1 MKQIKIGLLGLG
13 QIGSGVYQLLT
24 RKKSLLQKKAG
35 VSFEIQK
42 IAVKNPRK
50 SRKISVRRDLITT
63 ESFKVARNGNV
74 DCVVELV
81 GGIRPAK
88 DLILQALRSG
98 KDVVTANKALL
109 AEHGKEIFRT
119 AAQKGRRV
127 FFEASVGGGIPVIKA
142 LREGLIGNEIQSVLA
157 IINGTTNYILT
168 RMTQDRL
175 DFKQALALAQRE
187 GYAERDP
194 RLDIDGIDS
203 GHKLAILASL
213 AFDQPVSF
221 RDLSCEGISRIEH
234 RDIEFA
240 GEFGYVV
247 KLLALAKKVPAGIE
261 ARVQPTLLAKDHILA
276 KVDGAYNAILFR
288 GDEVG
293 EMLLYGKG
301 AGSRPTASAV
311 VSDLVDL
318 ALDREDKKKNPWL
331 SKGKARVRRG
341 SSMPS
346 RYYLRFSVIDKP
358 GVLAKISGVLGR
370 HRVSISDMIQTE
382 RKVGNVVPLIMI
394 THHAGE
400 SAVRAAQQEI
410 NRLRVISGK
419 PQVIRIED

>member
-175 DFKQALALAQRE
+175 DFKQALALAQSE

-341 SSMPS
+341 SSLPS

-370 HRVSISDMIQTE
+370 HRVSISGMIQTE